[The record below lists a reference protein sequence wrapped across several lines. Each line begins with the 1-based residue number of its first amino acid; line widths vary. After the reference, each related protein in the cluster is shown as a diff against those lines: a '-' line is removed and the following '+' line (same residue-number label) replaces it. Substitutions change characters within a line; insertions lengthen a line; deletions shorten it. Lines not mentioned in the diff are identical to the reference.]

1 MEVSRK
7 CDNTFGTGFN
17 SRRWVV
23 CSSKWKTKEVLW
35 VECWAVKEQMGNP
48 KANVENFG
56 RVLVNV
62 WPMIFQVGR
71 MSDKV
76 VHDFGK
82 NIDNRLPD
90 WLSTVVL
97 GSSSGDFDKRL

>member
-1 MEVSRK
+1 
-7 CDNTFGTGFN
+7 
-17 SRRWVV
+17 
-23 CSSKWKTKEVLW
+23 
-35 VECWAVKEQMGNP
+35 MGNP

>member
-1 MEVSRK
+1 
-7 CDNTFGTGFN
+7 
-17 SRRWVV
+17 
-23 CSSKWKTKEVLW
+23 
-35 VECWAVKEQMGNP
+35 MGNP

-76 VHDFGK
+76 VHDLGK
-82 NIDNRLPD
+82 NIDNRLPY

>member
-1 MEVSRK
+1 
-7 CDNTFGTGFN
+7 
-17 SRRWVV
+17 
-23 CSSKWKTKEVLW
+23 
-35 VECWAVKEQMGNP
+35 MGNP

-82 NIDNRLPD
+82 NIDNRLPY